1 MLLPFLYPAAAIFIF
16 AALIEATCY
25 NPDRTVAS
33 NAAPCSSDNTTFCC
47 GTGSICLST
56 GYCLSATT
64 QPFTLYRGSCTDSG
78 WGSFCAYYC
87 VNYQTG
93 SNAPIV
99 SVGLNN
105 ESRAAY
111 CCGYQSENNNATRCS
126 NGDAPF
132 VLDDGEMI
140 FGRAAL
146 VNVTA
151 SRPEPSTTG
160 TTNPKD
166 GNEGNG
172 ETSSHNST
180 TAIGVGVGVPLGIL
194 VLCGVAWAL
203 IERRRSRRRQS
214 TMSGAAQATGQVYMP
229 PQRKYGPTELYQPT
243 NTNSDTL
250 IHGSPLAEVMG
261 SEARR
266 D

>member
-1 MLLPFLYPAAAIFIF
+1 
-16 AALIEATCY
+16 
-25 NPDRTVAS
+25 
-33 NAAPCSSDNTTFCC
+33 
-47 GTGSICLST
+47 
-56 GYCLSATT
+56 
-64 QPFTLYRGSCTDSG
+64 
-78 WGSFCAYYC
+78 
-87 VNYQTG
+87 
-93 SNAPIV
+93 
-99 SVGLNN
+99 
-105 ESRAAY
+105 
-111 CCGYQSENNNATRCS
+111 
-126 NGDAPF
+126 
-132 VLDDGEMI
+132 MI

-160 TTNPKD
+160 TTNTKG

-180 TAIGVGVGVPLGIL
+180 TAVGVGVGVPLGIL
-194 VLCGVAWAL
+194 ALCGVAWAL

-214 TMSGAAQATGQVYMP
+214 TMSGVAQATEQVYMP